1 MKRLILV
8 FLIISLFSCTED
20 RKEEFNILDLI
31 PDNSEL
37 VVITPNPEVFLD
49 ELNSNDL
56 LGKSQFPLK
65 TRITKELGFLRFLNL
80 KNEAG
85 LSLSNLSS
93 QDLSYTLITKRDS
106 SLIPLDSIKNKAVET
121 FNEGNVEFKR
131 ISIEDSK
138 FFLYEKGNTSFI
150 TNSKQRILDYD
161 SGEKLLNSAS
171 FKRAFDASDPNKT
184 SVFLQH
190 LKLPDDLSS
199 FFSDL
204 KFPAFKNFAGW
215 SSVDL
220 DLTRSEIKI
229 NGISLKNNEGNFL
242 SIFTDND
249 PRQSEIGKI
258 CPSVFVSYYSLG
270 FSSFKNLHTNL
281 KKIRKD
287 SLSKGYPE
295 ILDHSREIATIA
307 LKNGNAVVLNVNE
320 IEAAKEALAGL
331 GEEIESFRG
340 SSIVEMSEA
349 LRFAEIFKNIMT
361 LENAQ
366 YYTIEGNF
374 VIFSN
379 SVEVLKN
386 FITSYQ
392 NTDTLI
398 NKQYFTDLMSSI
410 SSESSMLFVINSREF
425 SKSRENQTV
434 DLKFNKNSLAAFQVI
449 NEDNFAHLHGILSNS
464 DKAAQSNGAEQ
475 ISSFKIDSPVS
486 KNPYFFRNHRTDQ
499 LDIAVQDQNNDLYLI
514 SNKGNIFWKKNMDS
528 QITSPIYQVDL
539 FKNGNLQL
547 AFSTGYNM
555 EVLDRNGNKGKGY
568 PIKFNQALTQPLSV
582 FDYDNNRNYR
592 FVLTQ
597 NKRVYMVGPKG
608 KAITGFDFEQAGSDV
623 VKAPKHIRLGNKDYI
638 LIAEESGKLNI
649 LSRQGKIRVPV
660 NEQLEFSD
668 NEWYG
673 YQNSF
678 VSTNPQQNLVKI
690 SQNGNISSSDLGLA
704 ENNRIVAS
712 KNDLVYL
719 NENELSIN
727 SKIVNLDFGL
737 YTDPQLFT
745 FRNRS
750 LIAIT
755 DTQTQKVYVFNDKAE
770 LLEGFPV
777 YGTSQ
782 VDIANADLDSK
793 LELIVKGEENEI
805 LMYEF

>member
-8 FLIISLFSCTED
+8 FLIISLFSCTEN
-20 RKEEFNILDLI
+20 RKVEFNILNLI

-85 LSLSNLSS
+85 LSISNLSS

-106 SLIPLDSIKNKAVET
+106 SLIPFDSIKNKAVET
-121 FNEGNVEFKR
+121 FNKGNVEFKR

-150 TNSKQRILDYD
+150 TNSKQRVLDYD

-190 LKLPDDLSS
+190 SKLPEDLSS
-199 FFSDL
+199 FFNDL
-204 KFPAFKNFAGW
+204 KFSVFKNFAGW

-258 CPSVFVSYYSLG
+258 CPSDFVSYYSLG
-270 FSSFKNLHTNL
+270 FSSFQNLHTNL

-287 SLSKGYPE
+287 SLSKSYPE

-307 LKNGNAVVLNVNE
+307 LKDGNAVVLNVNE

-361 LENAQ
+361 LENFQ
-366 YYTIEGNF
+366 YYTIEDNF

-398 NKQYFTDLMSSI
+398 NKQYFTDLMSSL

-425 SKSRENQTV
+425 SKSRENQSV

-464 DKAAQSNGAEQ
+464 EKAAQSNGAEQ
-475 ISSFKIDSPVS
+475 ISSFKIDSAVS
-486 KNPYFFRNHRTDQ
+486 TNPYFFRNHRTDQ
-499 LDIAVQDQNNDLYLI
+499 LDIAVQDENNDLYLI
-514 SNKGNIFWKKNMDS
+514 SNKGNIFWKRNLDS

-555 EVLDRNGNKGKGY
+555 EVLDRNGNKVKGY

-660 NEQLEFSD
+660 KENLEFSE

-690 SQNGNISSSDLGLA
+690 SQNGNVSSSDLGLA

>member
-1 MKRLILV
+1 MI
-8 FLIISLFSCTED
+8 SCTKD
-20 RKEEFNILDLI
+20 RKEDFILQDLI
-31 PDNSEL
+31 PENSEL
-37 VVITPNPEVFLD
+37 IVITPDLQAFIDNLS
-49 ELNSNDL
+49 SNDL
-56 LGKSQFPLK
+56 LSKSKFPLK
-65 TRITKELGFLRFLNL
+65 TRLTKELDFLRLLNF
-80 KNEAG
+80 KNQTG
-85 LSLSNLSS
+85 LAFSNLWS
-93 QDLSYTLITKRDS
+93 QDVNYTLITQRDS
-106 SLIPLDSIKNKAVET
+106 SLIPFDSIKNKSVET
-121 FNEGNVEFKR
+121 IKEGDVEFK
-131 ISIEDSK
+131 SVNIENSK
-138 FFLYEKGNTSFI
+138 FFLYEKGNSVFI

-161 SGEKLLNSAS
+161 AEEKLLKSPD
-171 FKRAFDASDPNKT
+171 FKKAFEAADRNKT

-190 LKLPDDLSS
+190 SKIPDDLSS
-199 FFSDL
+199 FFKDL
-204 KFPAFKNFAGW
+204 KFPGFQKLANW
-215 SSVDL
+215 SSFDL
-220 DLTRSEIKI
+220 DLEKSNIKI
-229 NGISLKNNEGNFL
+229 NGISLGNTGENFL
-242 SIFTDND
+242 GIFSNSD
-249 PRQSEIGKI
+249 PRQSEVGKV
-258 CPSVFVSYYSLG
+258 CPDDFISYYSLG
-270 FSSFKNLHTNL
+270 FSSFEKLYANI
-281 KKIRKD
+281 KAKD
-287 SLSKGYPE
+287 SLNTDYPAVLNHA
-295 ILDHSREIATIA
+295 IEIASVN
-307 LKNGNAVVLNVNE
+307 LKDGSAVVINVHE

-340 SSIVEMSEA
+340 SSIIEVNEEIEFSN
-349 LRFAEIFKNIMT
+349 IFKNVMEI
-361 LENAQ
+361 ENAQ
-366 YYTIEGNF
+366 FYTIQDNF
-374 VIFSN
+374 VIFSS
-379 SVEVLKN
+379 SVEILKK
-386 FITSYQ
+386 FVTSFQ
-392 NTDTLI
+392 NSDTLA
-398 NKQYFTDLMSSI
+398 NKQYFTDLMSSL
-410 SSESSMLFVINSREF
+410 SSESSMLFVINSKEF
-425 SKSRENQTV
+425 SRAKNENSE

-449 NEDNFAHLHGILSNS
+449 NEDNFAHLHGIISNS
-464 DKAAQSNGAEQ
+464 EKAAASNGAEQ
-475 ISSFKIDSPVS
+475 ISSFKIEAPVS
-486 KNPYFFRNHRTDQ
+486 SNPYFFRNHRTDQ

-528 QITSPIYQVDL
+528 PITSPICQVDL

-555 EVLDRNGNKGKGY
+555 EVLDRNGNKVEGY
-568 PIKFNQALTQPLSV
+568 PIRFNQPLTQPLAV

-597 NKRVYMVGPKG
+597 NKKVYMVGPKG
-608 KAITGFDFEQAGSDV
+608 KAIKGFDFEQAGSDV
-623 VKAPKHIRLGNKDYI
+623 IKAPKHIRLGNKDYI

-660 NEQLEFSD
+660 KDKIEFSE

-678 VSTNPQQNLVKI
+678 VSTNPQKDLIKI
-690 SQNGNISSSDLGLA
+690 SQNGNVSTNDLGLA
-704 ENNRIVAS
+704 ENNRIVAY

-793 LELIVKGEENEI
+793 LELIVRGEENEI